1 MSRHLYIYIVFCMNR
16 MMAITAMTIIETKD
30 KILKCL
36 LFVSLS
42 DSPSF
47 PVVLV
52 LSQDP
57 NQFFDNHLNLVY
69 LYGHFD
75 VYGCYYYLF

>member
-42 DSPSF
+42 DSPFSLF
-47 PVVLV
+47 ILSMIGPPMNNSVLK
-52 LSQDP
+52 L
-57 NQFFDNHLNLVY
+57 
-69 LYGHFD
+69 LY
-75 VYGCYYYLF
+75 VIY